1 MKKFLIIQTA
11 FIGDVVLA
19 TALIEK
25 LTRFFPDAQIDFLC
39 RKGNETLLANN
50 PHLHEVL
57 VWNKKEHKTRNL
69 FNMIKTIRA
78 TKYDR
83 VINLQRFFST
93 GLITVFSGAG
103 ATVGFDKNP
112 LSLLF
117 SKKVKHII
125 STNSPFKHEVE
136 RNNDLIK
143 DFTDEVFCHPKLYP
157 STKDFDTTRPYTNE
171 PYVTMSP
178 SSVWFTKQFP
188 IEKWLELINI
198 FPARY
203 RIYLLGGKENV
214 EECNQLSFLSSN
226 KKVTVL
232 AGQLSFLQSAAL
244 MQTAQMN
251 YVNDSAPLHFASA
264 MNAPVTAIFCSTVSD
279 FGFTPL
285 SDRSFIVET
294 AVALHCRPC
303 GLHGKKQCPLKHFKC
318 GYGIEIKQLLD
329 TLEQ

>member
-1 MKKFLIIQTA
+1 MKKFLVIQTA

-19 TALIEK
+19 TALVEK
-25 LTRFFPDAQIDFLC
+25 LIKFFPDAQIDFLC
-39 RKGNETLLANN
+39 RKGNESLLANN
-50 PHLHEVL
+50 THLHEVL

-69 FNMIKTIRA
+69 FNMIKMIRA

-93 GLITVFSGAG
+93 GLITIFSGART
-103 ATVGFDKNP
+103 TVGFDKNP
-112 LSLLF
+112 LSFLF

-125 STNSPFKHEVE
+125 STQSPFKHEVE

-157 STKDFDTTRPYTNE
+157 SAKDIDTTRPYTNE

-188 IEKWLELINI
+188 FEKWLELINA
-198 FPARY
+198 FPAGY
-203 RIYLLGGKENV
+203 RIYLLGGKENA
-214 EECNQLSFLSSN
+214 EECDHLAALSTN
-226 KKVTVL
+226 KKVSVL

-264 MNAPVTAIFCSTVSD
+264 VNAPVTAIFCSTVRD

-294 AVALHCRPC
+294 PVVLPCRPC
-303 GLHGKKQCPLKHFKC
+303 GLHGKKACPLKHFKC
-318 GYGIEIKQLLD
+318 GYGIEIKQVLD
-329 TLEQ
+329 TLVQ